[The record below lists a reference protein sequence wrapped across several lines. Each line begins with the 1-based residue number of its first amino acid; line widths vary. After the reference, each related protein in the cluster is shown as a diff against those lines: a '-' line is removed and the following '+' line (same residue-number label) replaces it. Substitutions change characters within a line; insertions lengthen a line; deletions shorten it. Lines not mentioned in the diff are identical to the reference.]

1 MCPPAEGF
9 GDESGIGCAAVP
21 LAHAPEIHRRIL
33 INKEP
38 AVSVYRRFGLSKEVA
53 ARITV
58 LLRRHGLPSRDRL
71 VVLAANYPDR
81 APVDIARAFNLTVD
95 QVLDILVRTPEIR
108 AAEPLSTEMWEDIDE
123 DDVTPAE
130 IRRRAQ
136 EVRRRNELVKRQVP
150 QGPSRRAQGGAGL
163 GGPSQIRRVG
173 RRTRKEGGVTKP

>member
-1 MCPPAEGF
+1 MCPPVGDF

-21 LAHAPEIHRRIL
+21 IAHAPEIYRRL
-33 INKEP
+33 LVNKEP
-38 AVSVYRRFGLSKEVA
+38 ASRVYRHFGLSREVA
-53 ARITV
+53 ARITA

-71 VVLAANYPDR
+71 VTLAANYPDR
-81 APVDIARAFNLTVD
+81 APVDIAKAFNLTVD

-108 AAEPLSTEMWEDIDE
+108 AAEPLSTELWEDIADDE
-123 DDVTPAE
+123 VTPAE

-150 QGPSRRAQGGAGL
+150 EGPSRRAQGGAGL

-173 RRTRKEGGVTKP
+173 RRSRTQGGAAKA